1 MERSTIND
9 HRIAQF
15 GSDPERSVALVCE
28 CGDPDCWRALVL
40 NRAAFDVL
48 RAEGKPVLFPGHRPA
63 AGVSE
68 ADAA

>member
-28 CGDPDCWRALVL
+28 CADPACWRALVL
-40 NRAAFDVL
+40 NRATFDAL
-48 RAEGKPVLFPGHRPA
+48 RAEGRPVLFPGHRRVEGTSA
-63 AGVSE
+63 

>member
-1 MERSTIND
+1 MERSSIND

-15 GSDPERSVALVCE
+15 GSDPERAVALVCE
-28 CGDPDCWRALVL
+28 CADPDCWRGILL
-40 NRAAFDVL
+40 TRATFDAL

-63 AGVSE
+63 GRASE

>member
-1 MERSTIND
+1 MERSSINE

-28 CGDPDCWRALVL
+28 CAHPACWRTLVL
-40 NRAAFDVL
+40 TRAEFEAL
-48 RAEGKPVLFPGHRPA
+48 RAEGRPVLFPGHHPVA
-63 AGVSE
+63 AASE